1 MTVSDDKLQ
10 KIEASKSKHGSEMQV
25 DGEASDPVN
34 KDYSCGMETP
44 AWIDKECRDWNRGM
58 GMMDQCLRWERGES
72 DGNG

>member
-1 MTVSDDKLQ
+1 
-10 KIEASKSKHGSEMQV
+10 MQV
-25 DGEASDPVN
+25 DGEASDPLN

-44 AWIDKECRDWNRGM
+44 SWMDKECRDWNRGM